1 MSKDKILKA
10 IKALKKGKE
19 KTINIFFILFKKR
32 KVRRLTAA
40 FLFFILITMLISV
53 EFMPPKI
60 RLKEGEV
67 SSRDIFAPHTVIFE
81 DKEKTRQL
89 REEAAKAINNQY
101 DQSHEAS
108 VTVQKDIS
116 KAIASIREI
125 QEDKKTN
132 LTSKIKDLQGLL
144 DFSLSQE
151 TYTALAKPS
160 LEELNR
166 LEKETNRLVSQIMKE
181 EEITLENIAK
191 FKKELF
197 KKIEYF
203 PVNKPYQELAYGLI
217 NNYFRPNTIFNPE
230 KTHLLREA
238 AMAAVPPQQV
248 IIRQGEKI
256 IGAGEIVQPETLVKL
271 NALGLAETLV
281 PWRTIVGN
289 ALLVI
294 ILMLVVLVY
303 LYQQNR
309 KIFNRAGYLY
319 LIGIIVVM
327 VLAVAKAIVFGNV
340 AQWPELGALFGYMAP
355 LAAAGMLIAILLDSR
370 LAVLIATIM
379 SFLLVIMTDG
389 QVRFGLVGLVSSI
402 TGIYGVGKLSQRGDM
417 VKAGIFTGIAG
428 VITIGIM
435 GILSNASASLILTS
449 SILFGLI
456 NGFLSSVLT
465 IGFLPYLEGI
475 FGITSAVRLLEL
487 SHPNNPLLK
496 RLLTE
501 APGTYYHSLIVG
513 NLAEAAA
520 DEVEADGLLARVGAY
535 YHDIGKLKRPYFF
548 IENQIAKNNPHD
560 KITPSLSTLIVT
572 SHVKDGV
579 EMAKENKLP
588 AVIIKIIEQ
597 HHGSGLCTF
606 FYHKAL
612 ENGQKNKG
620 NIKEIEF
627 RYEGPKPQTKETAII
642 MLADVV
648 EAAVRS
654 LSNQTPGKIEGMVR
668 KTIKEKLLDGQLD
681 ESDLTFKDLDR
692 IAGAFVQVLNGIFHT
707 RVEYPVLSKDIKE
720 YKEVKEGE
728 RRKRIRNGR
737 TGKQL
742 AERSASK

>member
-1 MSKDKILKA
+1 MGKRKILKV
-10 IKALKKGKE
+10 INTLNKGKE
-19 KTINIFFILFKKR
+19 KTINIFFVLFKKR
-32 KVRRLTAA
+32 KVRRSTAA

-53 EFMPPKI
+53 EFMQHRI
-60 RLKEGEV
+60 LLKEGEV
-67 SSRDIFAPHTVIFE
+67 SPRDIFAPRTVIFE
-81 DKEKTRQL
+81 DIEKTKQL

-101 DQSHEAS
+101 DRSYEAS

-132 LTSKIKDLQGLL
+132 LTSKINALQDAL

-151 TYTALAKPS
+151 TYIALAKPS
-160 LEELNR
+160 LEELNK
-166 LEKETNRLVSQIMKE
+166 LEKETNRIVSQTMEI
-181 EEITLENIAK
+181 EEITSENIAK
-191 FKKELF
+191 AKRDLF
-197 KKIEYF
+197 NRIERFSVSKSYR
-203 PVNKPYQELAYGLI
+203 ELAYGLV
-217 NNYFRPNTIFNPE
+217 NYYLRPNTIFNAE
-230 KTHLLREA
+230 KTRLLRET
-238 AMAAVPPQQV
+238 AMAAAPSQKV
-248 IIRQGEKI
+248 IVRRGEKI
-256 IGAGEIVQPETLVKL
+256 IGAGEIVRPETLAKL
-271 NALGLAETLV
+271 NALGLAKTLV
-281 PWRTIVGN
+281 PWRTIIGS

-294 ILMLVVLVY
+294 VLMLVVLIY

-309 KIFNRAGYLY
+309 KIFNHAGYLY

-327 VLAVAKAIVFGNV
+327 VLAVAKAIVSSNI

-355 LAAAGMLIAILLDSR
+355 LAAAGMLIAVLLDSR
-370 LAVLIATIM
+370 LAVLVVTIM

-402 TGIYGVGKLSQRGDM
+402 AGIYGVGKLSQRGDM
-417 VKAGIFTGIAG
+417 VKAGFFTGIAG

-435 GILSNASASLILTS
+435 GILSNASASLILIS
-449 SILFGLI
+449 STLFGLI

-475 FGITSAVRLLEL
+475 FGITSAFRLLEL

-520 DEVEADGLLARVGAY
+520 EGVGADSILARVGAY

-560 KITPSLSTLIVT
+560 KTTPFLSTLIVT

-588 AVIIKIIEQ
+588 AVIIKIIGQ
-597 HHGSGLCTF
+597 HHGNGLCTF

-612 ENGQKNKG
+612 ESGQKDKE

-642 MLADVV
+642 MLADAV

-654 LSNQTPGKIEGMVR
+654 LSNQTPGRIEGMVR
-668 KTIKEKLLDGQLD
+668 RIIKEKLLDGQLD
-681 ESDLTFKDLDR
+681 ECDLTFKDLDR
-692 IAGAFVQVLNGIFHT
+692 IAGAFAQVLNSIFHT
-707 RVEYPVLSKDIKE
+707 RVEYPDLSKEIKE
-720 YKEVKEGE
+720 NKVVKEGE
-728 RRKRIRNGR
+728 RRKRIKNGR
-737 TGKQL
+737 TGKQP